1 MPERNPFFSC
11 EVFPKQH
18 CDESHSTVGIKFEF
32 SWFHAFMWQRLYLR
46 CTRRHKSLFQITLQD
61 SPFTKCVCTAW
72 YSPICVKF
80 ISKSKKETNNIHH
93 SKNKLA
99 DYATKKSMR
108 EERSPHLN
116 SPTQQRQQSNNLR
129 QDIQISVKSWE
140 KRIVAGPIVRRKC

>member
-1 MPERNPFFSC
+1 MYKLPERRGGGGEVIWAMPERNPFFSC

-72 YSPICVKF
+72 YSPICVKL

-99 DYATKKSMR
+99 DYATKKINEGGKVSSS
-108 EERSPHLN
+108 E
-116 SPTQQRQQSNNLR
+116 QSNTAAATVQQFEARYL
-129 QDIQISVKSWE
+129 DI
-140 KRIVAGPIVRRKC
+140 